1 MIPGGQKLNLSG
13 ERYTVDYLLTINED
27 KARAL
32 AEHICYEQTVEFPG
46 DLIPDGE
53 IKKDIV
59 GRIESLER
67 TDKNRSVAKISF
79 AVEITGFQFTQFLN
93 NLFGNI
99 SILPGI
105 RIIDIDIP
113 ESLLSISKGPRFG
126 MQSIKEMLGV
136 NRPLICSALKPLG
149 LSADELADQA
159 FQFAAGGIDLIKD
172 DHGICNQTFSPFEE
186 RVVKCT
192 EAVNKANQ
200 KYGTKTL
207 YLPNISGP
215 ADKIKEWADFVKNTG
230 AGGLLIAP
238 GLIGM
243 DTMKSIAED
252 DSIGLPVMAHPAFGG
267 TYAVSESNGISHG
280 VLYGLFMRLAGADM
294 TVFPNFGG
302 RFSFSKD
309 ECLDITSKCKSPLK
323 GIKTILPAPGGGM
336 TTDRLPEMIETYG
349 KDLILL
355 IGGGLHRYSND
366 IKTNTEHFREMVE
379 KIII

>member
-1 MIPGGQKLNLSG
+1 MVPGGQKLRLSG
-13 ERYTVDYLLTINED
+13 DRYTVDYLLTVDKE

-53 IKKDIV
+53 IKNQIV

-67 TDKNRSVAKISF
+67 IDKSRSVARISF
-79 AVEITGFQFTQFLN
+79 AVEITGFEFTQFLN

-105 RIIDIDIP
+105 RIIDMEIP
-113 ESLLSISKGPRFG
+113 ESLLKISRGPRFG
-126 MQSIKEMLGV
+126 KQGIKEIFGV
-136 NRPLICSALKPLG
+136 ERPLICTALKPLG
-149 LSADELADQA
+149 MSADELADQA
-159 FQFAAGGIDLIKD
+159 YQFAAGGIDLIKD

-192 EAVNKANQ
+192 EAVKKANQ

-215 ADKIKEWADFVKNTG
+215 TESIKKWAGIAKDTG
-230 AGGLLIAP
+230 AGGLVITP

-252 DSIGLPVMAHPAFGG
+252 DSISLPVMAHPAFSG
-267 TYAVSESNGISHG
+267 TYVVSKTNGISHG
-280 VLYGLFMRLAGADM
+280 VLYGLLMRLAGADI

-309 ECLDITSKCKSPLK
+309 ECLDIASGCAKPLK
-323 GIKTILPAPGGGM
+323 GIESIFPAPGGGI
-336 TTDRLPEMIETYG
+336 TTDRLPEMIDAYG
-349 KDLILL
+349 KNFVLL
-355 IGGGLHRYSND
+355 IGGGLHRHSDD
-366 IKTNTEHFREMVE
+366 IKRNTEYFREMVE
-379 KIII
+379 KI

>member
-1 MIPGGQKLNLSG
+1 MVPGGQKLNLSG
-13 ERYTVDYLLTINED
+13 DRYTVDYLLTIDKE

-53 IKKDIV
+53 IKNQIV
-59 GRIESLER
+59 GNLGSLER
-67 TDKNRSVAKISF
+67 IDKNRSVAKISF
-79 AVEITGFQFTQFLN
+79 AVEITGFEFTQFLN

-105 RIIDIDIP
+105 RIIDMEFP

-126 MQSIKEMLGV
+126 KKGITEIFGV
-136 NRPLICSALKPLG
+136 KRPLICSALKPLG
-149 LSADELADQA
+149 MSADELADQA
-159 FQFAAGGIDLIKD
+159 YQFAAGGIDLIKD

-192 EAVNKANQ
+192 EAVKKANQ

-215 ADKIKEWADFVKNTG
+215 TEKIKKWAHIAKDTS
-230 AGGLLIAP
+230 AGGLLMAP
-238 GLIGM
+238 GLISM

-267 TYAVSESNGISHG
+267 TYVISETNGISHG
-280 VLYGLFMRLAGADM
+280 VLYGLLMRLAGADM
-294 TVFPNFGG
+294 TIFPNFGG

-309 ECLDITSKCKSPLK
+309 ECLDITLSCAKPLK
-323 GIKTILPAPGGGM
+323 GIESILPAPGGGM
-336 TTDRLPEMIETYG
+336 TTDRLPEMIDAYG
-349 KDLILL
+349 KDLVLL
-355 IGGGLHRYSND
+355 IGGGLHRHSDD
-366 IKTNTEHFREMVE
+366 IKSNTEHFRGMVE
-379 KIII
+379 KI